1 MITFASSFHFIVVV
15 VQWLSYVRLFA
26 TPWAAACQASLS
38 FTISQ
43 SLLKLMSIELVMP
56 STISSS
62 VVPFSFCP
70 KSFPASGYFPRSQQ
84 SWAENGTTMINLQ
97 GRDWFI
103 IENMYKI
110 SILLQTICN
119 WTTTEF
125 VFIHC
130 YICMLYT
137 PHVNMFMRAYK
148 LENFGVWPEIF
159 FCHYE
164 KILHPWN
171 STFI

>member
-1 MITFASSFHFIVVV
+1 MITFASSFHFFVVV

-110 SILLQTICN
+110 SILLQTICIPMDCSMPA
-119 WTTTEF
+119 F
-125 VFIHC
+125 PVLHHLPKFAQVHV
-130 YICMLYT
+130 ICISDAICHLILWY
-137 PHVNMFMRAYK
+137 P
-148 LENFGVWPEIF
+148 LLLLPSIF
-159 FCHYE
+159 HSIRDF
-164 KILHPWN
+164 
-171 STFI
+171 S